1 MKQQCRNI
9 YSRGNTLIRNFKMC
23 SDTVKCQLYQSS
35 CTNIYCAPL
44 WSNYSKVGSLDR
56 LKVAYNRVF
65 RILMNIDH
73 RTSMSESFIR
83 RGLHPFLVIIR
94 KYIVSFRNRILDS
107 SNILVK
113 TIVESMYFLSCKL
126 TCLWNRAVLT
136 LNAC

>member
-1 MKQQCRNI
+1 
-9 YSRGNTLIRNFKMC
+9 MC
-23 SDTVKCQLYQSS
+23 SDTVKCQLFQSF

-94 KYIVSFRNRILDS
+94 KSIVSFRNRMLDS

-136 LNAC
+136 LKA